1 MKTAIVV
8 SEINIRGGTHKQ
20 VLRLCEFLEK
30 QGVEFSLL
38 TKYYQPQKTYPEFQ
52 KHNVLFVKEQE
63 EEWNTEYSFFKKLRI
78 LYDKMWGEEY
88 ALFRKLPKGTTVVN
102 IHDNRLFIFS
112 FLVKMFTK
120 AKLVWQINDLP
131 HRLLHGPDKED
142 TAGLFTKWEDFF
154 VKQSVKRADAIT
166 VNVSKNRTRVQEK
179 MGRDAQVF
187 YCGVDVND
195 NLYPHTYA
203 MAENKPIRLLSAGVF
218 FPYRNYE
225 TLVLVVEQLRSQGHN
240 VHLDIIG
247 STEMD
252 KPYADSVC
260 ALIREKGLQNEVTVW
275 GQVDE
280 ETYARLY
287 NEADMFLFLNI
298 DQSWGLAVFE
308 AMSCGLPVLVS
319 NSVGAIE
326 LLHHDEDAVILEP
339 KDVDAI
345 SNTIMKLASDSAYYN
360 TLSQNA
366 IAAVKEF
373 TWDKLYN
380 ENMLRLFE
388 QISR

>member
-20 VLRLCEFLEK
+20 VLRLCQYLEQ
-30 QGVEFSLL
+30 QGVAFSLL
-38 TKYYQPQKTYPEFQ
+38 TKYYEPEKTYPEFQ
-52 KHNVLFVKEQE
+52 KYNVLFVKEKE
-63 EEWNTEYSFFKKLRI
+63 EEWKKEYSFFKKLKL
-78 LYDKMWGEEY
+78 LYDKMLGEEY
-88 ALFRKLPKGTTVVN
+88 ALFRKLPKGTNIVN
-102 IHDNRLFIFS
+102 IHDNRLFVFS
-112 FLVKMFTK
+112 FLVKIFTK

-131 HRLLHGPDKED
+131 HRLLHGADKENEKN
-142 TAGLFTKWEDFF
+142 LFAKWEDFF

-179 MGRDAQVF
+179 MNRDAHVF
-187 YCGVDVND
+187 YCGVDVNN
-195 NLYPHTYA
+195 NLNPHSYA
-203 MAENKPIRLLSAGVF
+203 IVDDKPIRLLSAGVF

-225 TLVLVVEQLRSQGHN
+225 TLVLTVERLRSEGRD

-247 STEMD
+247 STDMD
-252 KPYADSVC
+252 KAYADSVC
-260 ALIREKGLQNEVTVW
+260 ALIKQKELQEHVTVW

-287 NEADMFLFLNI
+287 NEADIFMFLNI

-326 LLHHDEDAVILEP
+326 LLHHDQDAIILEP
-339 KDVDAI
+339 KDVEAVSKTVIRLAEDA
-345 SNTIMKLASDSAYYN
+345 AYYN
-360 TLSQNA
+360 MLSQNA
-366 IAAVKEF
+366 MAAVKEF
-373 TWDKLYN
+373 TWDRLYN
-380 ENMLRLFE
+380 ERVLQLF
-388 QISR
+388 QQL